1 MKVYGIGSFLTPP
14 LFFSRR
20 NLINK
25 FICFR
30 EPLFVFDTTSSVG
43 DIRWAPYS
51 SSVLAAVTLDCKAY
65 VFDLNVDKYRPI
77 CIQTILSK
85 KVNKLTKVAFNLK
98 LPVVVVG
105 DDK

>member
-1 MKVYGIGSFLTPP
+1 MLTLKSKLE
-14 LFFSRR
+14 LFF
-20 NLINK
+20 N
-25 FICFR
+25 FR

-43 DIRWAPYS
+43 DVRWAPYS

-77 CIQTILSK
+77 CIQTISSK
-85 KVNKLTKVAFNLK
+85 KLNKLTKVAFNLK
-98 LPVVVVG
+98 LPVLVVG